1 MTEINASPETSMTP
15 DRIRSADRQSPAS
28 RKASVARASRQ
39 GRVRSN
45 PVPGT
50 VVPARRDV
58 LGLDICDFGWADAL
72 AFAEERAT
80 MPFGQ
85 SIIVFANTDN
95 ANLMMRDAD
104 YRAVLSRQTVLPE
117 DRGIDLAARLL
128 HGQRFRARL
137 TGADF
142 VPALLTY
149 IAKPM
154 RIALVGGHA
163 ATLKKAAEMLSRH
176 APWHSILPIADDTFD
191 LGQSDAIMARVGV
204 ANVDIL
210 LVSMDSPAQEKWID
224 RHVGPGHARL
234 VLGVGHLFETLC
246 GETQSARPSTR
257 KFGLGWLSLPL
268 RSASRMRDSGPVN
281 PLFLYHLLR
290 YKFSGAKTGRTR
302 PEMAKAGSL

>member
-1 MTEINASPETSMTP
+1 MTAINASPETSMTP
-15 DRIRSADRQSPAS
+15 DRIRSADRQSPGS
-28 RKASVARASRQ
+28 RKAPVARASRQ

-50 VVPARRDV
+50 VVPARRDI
-58 LGLDICDFGWADAL
+58 LGLDICDLGWGDAL

-95 ANLMMRDAD
+95 AHRMMRDAD

-137 TGADF
+137 TGTDF

-149 IAKPM
+149 ISKPM
-154 RIALVGGHA
+154 RIALVGGHT
-163 ATLKKAAEMLSRH
+163 ATLKRAAEMLNRH
-176 APWHSILPIADDTFD
+176 APWHSILPIADGAFD
-191 LGQSDAIMARVGV
+191 RGQSDAMMERVGA
-204 ANVDIL
+204 ANADIL
-210 LVSMDSPAQEKWID
+210 LVSMDRPAQEKWID
-224 RHVGPGHARL
+224 QHVGPGHARL
-234 VLGVGHLFETLC
+234 VLGVGHLFETLS

-257 KFGLGWLSLPL
+257 KFGLGWLSLPP

-290 YKFSGAKTGRTR
+290 YKFSGAKIGRTR
-302 PEMAKAGSL
+302 PEMSKAGSL